1 MTNMTWSTIKFPREF
16 VAEMASLSKDNG
28 WRSSSEFIMAA
39 ARYVQKYQIDLHGE
53 DSFFHQTVATQLIYS
68 LEKTSKALSEF
79 PEKIELIQRVNELEL
94 NLSASQ
100 DNLEQCNKA
109 FAAWKKA
116 ALSLKAEK
124 ETSQVEMEKMKS
136 EVSTLTEQ
144 AKKLDTLLQAIHQKV
159 NQSLYEI
166 ENENSMFGKEGKR
179 LGIAL
184 VTLRWIVSDVPQSV
198 PDPNK

>member
-1 MTNMTWSTIKFPREF
+1 MANTTWSTIKFPREF
-16 VAEMASLSKDNG
+16 VAEMAGYSKDSD

-53 DSFFHQTVATQLIYS
+53 ETFFHQTIATRLLES
-68 LEKTSKALSEF
+68 LENTYEVFNGF
-79 PEKIELIQRVNELEL
+79 PDKIELIQRVKELEL
-94 NLSASQ
+94 NLSTSQ
-100 DNLEQCNKA
+100 DNLAQCNKA

-124 ETSQVEMEKMKS
+124 ETAQAEIEKMKS

-144 AKKLDTLLQAIHQKV
+144 AKKLDTLLQAIRQKV
-159 NQSLYEI
+159 NRSLYEI
-166 ENENSMFGKEGKR
+166 ENENSIFGKEGKR

-184 VTLRWIVSDVPQSV
+184 ETLRWIVSDMLQSI

>member
-1 MTNMTWSTIKFPREF
+1 MANTTWSTIKFPREF
-16 VAEMASLSKDNG
+16 VAEMAGYSKDSD

-53 DSFFHQTVATQLIYS
+53 ETFFHQTVATRLLES
-68 LEKTSKALSEF
+68 LENTYEALNGF
-79 PEKIELIQRVNELEL
+79 PEKIGLIQRVKELEL
-94 NLSASQ
+94 NLSTSQ
-100 DNLEQCNKA
+100 DNLKQCNKA
-109 FAAWKKA
+109 FASWKKA

-124 ETSQVEMEKMKS
+124 ETAQAEMEKVKS

-144 AKKLDTLLQAIHQKV
+144 EKKLDTLLQAIHQKV

-184 VTLRWIVSDVPQSV
+184 ETLRWIVSDMPQSV